1 VSAPLVAALL
11 AAGGLAVA
19 LAAHL
24 FTNAIEWL
32 GERLRLD
39 DRVLGGVFAAWGTA
53 LPETAVPLVAA
64 LRGGDA
70 AHAVGVGAILGAPL
84 MLATLALA
92 LLGATVA
99 LRPEGRALGALRVR
113 PAAAIADLVWFCA
126 LFALAAAAGTVLAR
140 SPRAWAAPA
149 LVLGYGLYA
158 VRAWRQGG
166 GEGGGAPMPGRF
178 AFWAVRRPPPLTMV
192 VGEAVVAAALLLAGA
207 EAFVAAVTALG
218 RHLALP
224 PLVLALVLAPLATEL
239 PEVMNSVLWTWRG
252 RDDLALSA
260 VTGAMVIQSAV
271 GPALGLLLTPWRL
284 GPPEVGVVAG
294 AVAGAAFVALV
305 LARAGRLPAR
315 ALWVNAGL
323 YGAVLAAL
331 AAVR

>member
-1 VSAPLVAALL
+1 MAALL
-11 AAGGLAVA
+11 AVGGLAVA
-19 LAAHL
+19 VAAHL

-99 LRPEGRALGALRVR
+99 LRPEGRARRARALRVR

-140 SPRAWAAPA
+140 PPRAWAAPA

-158 VRAWRQGG
+158 VRAWQQGG
-166 GEGGGAPMPGRF
+166 GGGQGGRAPAPGRF
-178 AFWAVRRPPPLTMV
+178 AFWAARRPPPLAMV
-192 VGEAVVAAALLLAGA
+192 AGEALVAAALLLAGA

-224 PLVLALVLAPLATEL
+224 PLILALVLAPLATEL

-271 GPALGLLLTPWRL
+271 GPTLGLLLTPWRL
-284 GPPEVGVVAG
+284 GPPEVGVVAV

-305 LARAGRLPAR
+305 LACAGRLPAR

-331 AAVR
+331 TAVR